1 MQVPPNLGLFCT
13 MAILPVIVG
22 YGGCNAAGR
31 SSFDQSY
38 KRMILESLTGAERET
53 TLAGLACMMGL
64 ARWDGS
70 GYQDATGAPLARA
83 AVAARYAADVVDGTL
98 IRRIEANHFDP
109 DAVFCHR
116 NLTAEL
122 CAGDGIRFTVV
133 RRQLPAPL
141 PPGWEVVADHGDT
154 LTVTVRGAQEWRLPA
169 TQAMGVKA
177 AGQLPRGFDP
187 GAGYNSRF
195 QPRGLQMAVM
205 GASDAI
211 HSLGVAWQDIC
222 ARVRPDEIGTYAS
235 CAMGQLSDEGL
246 GGMLRASLLGG
257 RATAKQLP
265 LGLNSMPADFV
276 NAYVLGSLGHTEAIT
291 GACASFLY
299 NLHAAVRDI
308 RRGVRRVALV
318 GGSEAAVTP
327 EIIEGF
333 ANMNALANED
343 AMARLGDPDPRRYSR
358 PFGYNAGFVVAEASQ
373 YLFLMDDALAIE
385 LGLDIHGAVPEVS
398 IDADGVKKS
407 ISGPGPGNYLCLGK
421 AVAAARA
428 LLGEP
433 GLRRRSLVF
442 AHGSSTPQNRVTESL
457 IFDRIA
463 EAFGITDWP
472 ICAVKAYVGHS
483 LAAASGDQVMAAI
496 GTLRHGRVPGI
507 KTVTEVA
514 ADVHASRLR
523 IPLADYDAREH
534 GLDAAIV
541 NAKGFGG
548 NNASGLVLSA
558 RVTEAM
564 LERRYAEHWSAYRTR
579 RERTRELAAAYEQR
593 VDRGLFAPI
602 YRFGEGAIQDED
614 VQITSTAIRVPG
626 FGCPISLDVENPYAD
641 MI

>member
-1 MQVPPNLGLFCT
+1 

-38 KRMILESLTGAERET
+38 RRMILESLTAAEREK
-53 TLAGLACMMGL
+53 TLAGLAAMMGL
-64 ARWDGS
+64 AHWDGS
-70 GYQDATGAPLARA
+70 GFRNAAGAPLERA
-83 AVAARYAADVVDGTL
+83 TVAARFGAEVVDGTL
-98 IRRIEANHFDP
+98 IRRIEPAHFDP

-116 NLTAEL
+116 NLTTEP
-122 CAGDGIRFTVV
+122 CDGGGMRFRVA
-133 RRQLPAPL
+133 RRQLPQVL
-141 PPGWEVVADHGDT
+141 PHGWEVAPGADDT
-154 LTVTVRGAQEWRLPA
+154 LVVTVRSPCDWRLPA
-169 TQAMGVKA
+169 TQSSPVKA

-211 HSLGVAWQDIC
+211 HSLGVSWQDIC
-222 ARVRPDEIGTYAS
+222 AAVRPDEIGTYAS
-235 CAMGQLSDEGL
+235 CAMGQLSEQGL
-246 GGMLRASLLGG
+246 GGMLRAGLLGG

-333 ANMNALANED
+333 ANMNALATED
-343 AMARLGDPDPRRYSR
+343 AMMRLGDPDPRRYSR
-358 PFGYNAGFVVAEASQ
+358 PFGHNAGFVVAEATQ
-373 YLFLMDDALAIE
+373 YLFLMDDALAIQ
-385 LGLDIHGAVPEVS
+385 LGLDVHGAVPEVC

-407 ISGPGPGNYLCLGK
+407 ISGPGPGNYLCFGK

-428 LLGEP
+428 LLGERA
-433 GLRRRSLVF
+433 LRQHTLVF

-463 EAFGITDWP
+463 EAFGISDWP
-472 ICAVKAYVGHS
+472 VCAVKAYVGHS
-483 LAAASGDQVMAAI
+483 LAAASGDQIVTAI
-496 GTLRHGRVPGI
+496 GTLRDGRVPGI
-507 KTVTEVA
+507 KTVSEIA
-514 ADVHASRLR
+514 PDVHASRLR
-523 IPLADYDAREH
+523 IPLADYDARER

-558 RVTEAM
+558 RVAEAM
-564 LERRYAEHWSAYRTR
+564 LARRYTGEWRAYSAR
-579 RERTRELAAAYEQR
+579 RERTREAAVEYEQR

-602 YRFGEGAIQDED
+602 YRFGEGAIGDGD
-614 VQITSTAIRVPG
+614 VHITAAAIAVPG
-626 FGCPISLDVENPYAD
+626 FGRPIPLDAENPYAD
-641 MI
+641 MV

>member
-1 MQVPPNLGLFCT
+1 
-13 MAILPVIVG
+13 
-22 YGGCNAAGR
+22 
-31 SSFDQSY
+31 
-38 KRMILESLTGAERET
+38 
-53 TLAGLACMMGL
+53 
-64 ARWDGS
+64 
-70 GYQDATGAPLARA
+70 
-83 AVAARYAADVVDGTL
+83 
-98 IRRIEANHFDP
+98 
-109 DAVFCHR
+109 
-116 NLTAEL
+116 
-122 CAGDGIRFTVV
+122 
-133 RRQLPAPL
+133 
-141 PPGWEVVADHGDT
+141 
-154 LTVTVRGAQEWRLPA
+154 
-169 TQAMGVKA
+169 
-177 AGQLPRGFDP
+177 
-187 GAGYNSRF
+187 
-195 QPRGLQMAVM
+195 
-205 GASDAI
+205 
-211 HSLGVAWQDIC
+211 
-222 ARVRPDEIGTYAS
+222 
-235 CAMGQLSDEGL
+235 
-246 GGMLRASLLGG
+246 
-257 RATAKQLP
+257 
-265 LGLNSMPADFV
+265 
-276 NAYVLGSLGHTEAIT
+276 
-291 GACASFLY
+291 
-299 NLHAAVRDI
+299 
-308 RRGVRRVALV
+308 VRRVALV

-407 ISGPGPGNYLCLGK
+407 ISGPGPGNYLCLAK
-421 AVAAARA
+421 VVAAARA
-428 LLGEP
+428 MLGEP

-457 IFDRIA
+457 IFDRVA

-472 ICAVKAYVGHS
+472 VCAVKAYVGHS
-483 LAAASGDQVMAAI
+483 LAAASGDQVMTAI

-514 ADVHASRLR
+514 ADVHAGRLR
-523 IPLADYDAREH
+523 IPLADYDAREQ

-564 LERRYAEHWSAYRTR
+564 LERRYGERWSAYQGR
-579 RERTRELAAAYEQR
+579 RERTREAADTYRQR

-626 FGCPISLDVENPYAD
+626 FGCPITLDVENPYAD